1 MSKTQIPTNGIA
13 DSAVATAKIADD
25 AVGNTKLDLGANYAF
40 TGTISGTGGA
50 YEVVSSSTSS
60 STSTFEITGLDNG
73 NRHFFATATIEPL
86 ADSDSNHLMFQ
97 YGNSG
102 GYYSFGHSVCTHIF
116 TKYDGSSKSLD
127 FSSNTDDGSKLQI
140 TKDALG
146 SDSYHTNQSRALA
159 YIYMFNPNEA
169 NFRKYAGGHC
179 DYVPQ
184 GYNTSNSNNAT
195 HANRSQFVGVY
206 DSTAQFTKFR
216 MFLNSGS
223 AMKGTVTLYGDL
235 TS

>member
-1 MSKTQIPTNGIA
+1 MSKTQI
-13 DSAVATAKIADD
+13 ATGGIADD
-25 AVGNTKLDLGANYAF
+25 AVGNTKLDLSANYAF

-102 GYYSFGHSVCTHIF
+102 GYYSFGHSVVTHIF

-127 FSSNTDDGSKLQI
+127 FSSNTDDGSRLQM

-159 YIYMFNPNEA
+159 YIYMFNPNET

-184 GYNTSNSNNAT
+184 GYNTSNSTNAT
-195 HANRSQFVGVY
+195 HANRSQFCGVY
-206 DSTAQFTKFR
+206 DSTDQFTKFKI
-216 MFLNSGS
+216 FLNSGS

>member
-1 MSKTQIPTNGIA
+1 MSKTQIPTNG
-13 DSAVATAKIADD
+13 IADD

-60 STSTFEITGLDNG
+60 STVYFEISGLDNG
-73 NRHFFATATIEPL
+73 NRHFFATASVEPL

-102 GYYSFGHSVCTHIF
+102 GYVDFGHSVCTHIF
-116 TKYDGSSKSLD
+116 TKYDGSSKNLD

-184 GYNTSNSNNAT
+184 GYNTSNSTNAT

-206 DSTAQFTKFR
+206 DSTTQFTKFR

>member
-1 MSKTQIPTNGIA
+1 M
-13 DSAVATAKIADD
+13 
-25 AVGNTKLDLGANYAF
+25 
-40 TGTISGTGGA
+40 TGG
-50 YEVVSSSTSS
+50 Y
-60 STSTFEITGLDNG
+60 
-73 NRHFFATATIEPL
+73 
-86 ADSDSNHLMFQ
+86 AD
-97 YGNSG
+97 
-102 GYYSFGHSVCTHIF
+102 FGHSVCTHIF
-116 TKYDGSSKSLD
+116 TKYDGSSKNLD

-184 GYNTSNSNNAT
+184 GYNTSNSTNAT

-206 DSTAQFTKFR
+206 DSTTQFTKFR

>member
-1 MSKTQIPTNGIA
+1 MSKTQIPTAG
-13 DSAVATAKIADD
+13 IADD
-25 AVGNTKLDLGANYAF
+25 AVGNTKLDLSANYAF

-60 STSTFEITGLDNG
+60 STVYFEISGLDNG
-73 NRHFFATATIEPL
+73 NRHFFATASVEPL

-102 GYYSFGHSVCTHIF
+102 GYADFGHSVCTHIF
-116 TKYDGSSKSLD
+116 TKYDGSSKNLD
-127 FSSNTDDGSKLQI
+127 FSSNTHDGSKLQI

-206 DSTAQFTKFR
+206 DSTTQFTKFR